1 MLPPFAVD
9 INGIKDKLT
18 YQFRPWQRSFQFWVR
33 AIDIYTGYKVSLSTI
48 VIFIN
53 ILIMHV
59 FTSISVF
66 IVQVFQV
73 RVNFVKDAQKQE
85 AMWERQHELAADKI
99 FSMCYDLGGFFLK
112 VFQHFILFFIPLFSI
127 LLMAF
132 LSSIRR
138 LFYGPWPLIFGGF

>member
-85 AMWERQHELAADKI
+85 AMWEKQHELAADKI
-99 FSMCYDLGGFFLK
+99 FAMCYDLGGFFLK
-112 VFQHFILFFIPLFSI
+112 VFQHFCFSI
-127 LLMAF
+127 PRF
-132 LSSIRR
+132 FNFIYFS
-138 LFYGPWPLIFGGF
+138 P

>member
-85 AMWERQHELAADKI
+85 AMWEKQHELAADKI

-112 VFQHFILFFIPLFSI
+112 VFQHFILFFHSSFFNFINGFS
-127 LLMAF
+127 F
-132 LSSIRR
+132 LD
-138 LFYGPWPLIFGGF
+138 